1 MESRN
6 LYLIVEGDTDAI
18 VISEAIDYSGYS
30 HVRLL
35 TLHRRDAMASYVR
48 TIRLMSNEN
57 DKIVVVFDA
66 DTMDRNIAMESVAN
80 MRRMSHAELM
90 TERIGFFACVPDLE
104 GQFTIPKIPKNRELY
119 LAYVRENKE
128 AIKNNDII
136 KSINAFINTE
146 S

>member
-48 TIRLMSNEN
+48 TIRLMSNED
-57 DKIVVVFDA
+57 DKIVVVYDA
-66 DTMDRNIAMESVAN
+66 DTIDREQAMASVTN

-90 TERIGFFACVPDLE
+90 TDRIGFFVCVPDLE
-104 GQFTIPKIPKNRELY
+104 RQFALPQMSKIPENYMKYAKDHIEEIRNNELIKAIQTF
-119 LAYVRENKE
+119 LNK
-128 AIKNNDII
+128 
-136 KSINAFINTE
+136 
-146 S
+146 

>member
-6 LYLIVEGDTDAI
+6 LYIIVEGETDAI
-18 VISEAIDYSGYS
+18 VISEALDYSKYS
-30 HVRLL
+30 QVRLL
-35 TLHRRDAMASYVR
+35 TLQRRDTMASYVR
-48 TIRLMSNEN
+48 TIRLMSNET

-66 DTMDRNIAMESVAN
+66 DTMDKNIVMEVITN

-104 GQFTIPKIPKNRELY
+104 GQFTIPKMPKSREQY
-119 LAYVRENKE
+119 LAYVRENMD